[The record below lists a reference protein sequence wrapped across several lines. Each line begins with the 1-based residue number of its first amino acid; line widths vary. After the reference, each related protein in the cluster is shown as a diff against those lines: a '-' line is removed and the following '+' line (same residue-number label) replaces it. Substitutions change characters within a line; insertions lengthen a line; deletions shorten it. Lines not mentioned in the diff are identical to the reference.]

1 MSLTRIKLSK
11 IMYYV
16 RIIFEFTVFSHHL
29 CALAI
34 SSRQYV
40 VVSDLTVNSKSN
52 FLCTAYN

>member
-1 MSLTRIKLSK
+1 
-11 IMYYV
+11 MYYV